1 MSESKYF
8 SAPWF
13 VRDNIVYH
21 KTFGE
26 IATVWPSEYP
36 NAGDEG
42 ANARLIAA
50 APDLLEAAA
59 ELEGWISRA
68 LVPSYTDRKP
78 MPENLQTA
86 LTKIRAAIAK
96 ATGAAK

>member
-50 APDLLEAAA
+50 APDLLAAA
-59 ELEGWISRA
+59 LEYIEFSCDDKSDGCPCCEAENHLHAAITRA
-68 LVPSYTDRKP
+68 LGEPS
-78 MPENLQTA
+78 
-86 LTKIRAAIAK
+86 
-96 ATGAAK
+96 